1 MIKKDELKKLKE
13 AEKIELVKTNR
24 VKGFTSDMVKTIV
37 NRLIEA
43 FNNNEVENIEIKA
56 NNFKMTVYPNK
67 LNIINILDKFHAK
80 IKVAAVEKSKELTK
94 EELKELVTSGVMT
107 DIEYIE
113 ALKDIKVIEHKNA
126 VTGHI
131 YKGNNAEL
139 LDNAMKDN
147 NYKESLWLA
156 SGQAKKM
163 NKQVKTGASGVLIKV
178 YYEDEYGRSFCKLE
192 KIYNVEELEPIQ
204 KIENTEKYKNLV
216 EKLRA

>member
-13 AEKIELVKTNR
+13 AEKIELVTLNK
-24 VKGFTSDMVKTIV
+24 VKGFTSDMVETIV

-43 FNNNEVENIEIKA
+43 FNNNETENIEIKV
-56 NNFKMTVYPNK
+56 NNFKMTVYADK
-67 LNIINILDKFHAK
+67 LNYINLLDRFHAK
-80 IKVAAVEKSKELTK
+80 IKVAELKELTK
-94 EELKELVTSGVMT
+94 EELKELVISGVMS

-113 ALKDIKVIEHKNA
+113 AIKDIKVIEHKNA
-126 VTGHI
+126 ITGHI

-139 LDNAMKDN
+139 LNNAMSDN

-163 NKQVKTGASGVLIKV
+163 NKQVKSGASGVLIKV
-178 YYEDEYGRSFCKLE
+178 YYEDEAGRSFCKLE
-192 KIYNVEELEPIQ
+192 KIYNIAELEPIQ
-204 KIENTEKYKNLV
+204 KVENTEKYKNLV